1 MVCLEIQD
9 VSVDFGGVHALR
21 NVSFRVEPGEIVG
34 LIGPNGAGKS
44 TLLNCVSGLTRPTTG
59 TIRLGDVD
67 LGALAPSQ
75 IASRGVARVFQH
87 PEVMP
92 ELSVLENLLVARHR
106 FLRYSV
112 LAEILALPSARRAEA
127 SARAEVRRVAAAV
140 GLAEDML
147 DLPAGKLPY
156 GHRKLLEL
164 GRAMLLEAQLFLLDE
179 PVAGLNER
187 EIDALARLVLAFKA
201 KGDVAVLL
209 VEHNMGLVDRLCNRV
224 VVLDAGATIA
234 AGGPAEVLADPK
246 VRLAYLGEEE
256 PSAA

>member
-1 MVCLEIQD
+1 MARLDIRN

-21 NVSFRVEPGEIVG
+21 DVSFGVEPGEIVG

-44 TLLNCVSGLTRPTTG
+44 TLLNCVSGLTRPASG
-59 TIRLGDVD
+59 TIRWGDAD
-67 LGALAPSQ
+67 LGRLASSQ

-87 PEVMP
+87 PEVMA
-92 ELSVLENLLVARHR
+92 ELSVRENLLVARHR

-112 LAEILALPSARRAEA
+112 FAEILALPSARRAEA
-127 SARAEVRRVAAAV
+127 DARAEVARVAAAV
-140 GLAEDML
+140 GLAADLL

-187 EIDALARLVLAFKA
+187 EIDALARLVLGFKA

-209 VEHNMGLVDRLCNRV
+209 VEHNMGLVDRLCDRV
-224 VVLDAGATIA
+224 VVLDAGAPIA
-234 AGGPAEVLADPK
+234 AGTPAEVLADPK

-256 PSAA
+256 RAGA

>member
-1 MVCLEIQD
+1 MARLDID
-9 VSVDFGGVHALR
+9 SVSVEFGGVQALQG
-21 NVSFRVEPGEIVG
+21 VSFTVEAGEIVG

-44 TLLNCVSGLTRPTTG
+44 TLLNCVSGLTRPTQG
-59 TIRLGDVD
+59 TIRLGDAD

-87 PEVMP
+87 PEVMVD
-92 ELSVLENLLVARHR
+92 LSVRDNLLVARHR

-127 SARAEVRRVAAAV
+127 DARSEVERVAATV
-140 GLAEDML
+140 GLAPDML

-164 GRAMLLEAQLFLLDE
+164 GRAMLLEARLFLLDE

-187 EIDALARLVLAFKA
+187 GSTRSPGSMLGFKA
-201 KGDVAVLL
+201 WGDVAVLL
-209 VEHNMGLVDRLCNRV
+209 VEHNMWSTGCV
-224 VVLDAGATIA
+224 IA
-234 AGGPAEVLADPK
+234 
-246 VRLAYLGEEE
+246 
-256 PSAA
+256 